1 MKLLSLVLIGFFLQ
15 ISPAFATL
23 KVSRFVNYNGG
34 KVAVY
39 ESKGFHGPAVLL
51 VHGNTSSANSF
62 EKIMTSPWAK
72 YQKVIAMDLPGY
84 GKSDN
89 SSSYTIGHQAG
100 AIVKVAQVTG
110 ASKGVLVGWSLGG
123 DLALQASVS
132 LPQLKGIFV
141 FGTAPVGVDPTLP
154 SAFLAP
160 SESYAGITV
169 TYGTTANLTNSQV
182 NDYITAFFRPNY
194 TNFSSNFL
202 TDGLR
207 ADPATRQAVLDAVI
221 GNDPSFLDE
230 VAIVRNSTT
239 PIAILLGDKEAFVRM
254 SFLEA
259 LAPSIP
265 NLYKNKII
273 KVKNAGH
280 AIQWEHPTQFIAILQ
295 SFIWETAH

>member
-1 MKLLSLVLIGFFLQ
+1 MKLLSLIFVAFIVQL
-15 ISPAFATL
+15 STAFAAL
-23 KVSRFVNYNGG
+23 KVTRYISYNGA
-34 KVAVY
+34 KVAIY
-39 ESKGFHGPAVLL
+39 ESKGTHGPAVLL

-72 YQKVIAMDLPGY
+72 FHKVVAMDLPGY

-89 SSSYTIGHQAG
+89 ASSYSIAQQAG
-100 AIVKVAQVTG
+100 AIIKVAQVTG
-110 ASKGVLVGWSLGG
+110 ANKGVLVGWSLGG

-132 LPQLKGIFV
+132 LPQLKGIFI

-169 TYGTTANLTNSQV
+169 TYGTMANLTDTQIQ
-182 NDYITAFFRPNY
+182 DYTTAFFRPNY
-194 TNFSSNFL
+194 TQFSSSFF
-202 TDGLR
+202 TDGKR

-221 GNDPSFLDE
+221 GNDLTFLDE
-230 VAIVRNSTT
+230 VAIVRSSTT

-254 SFLEA
+254 EFLEA

-265 NLYKNKII
+265 NLFKNKII

-280 AIQWEHPTQFIAILQ
+280 AIQWEHPAQFIAILQ
-295 SFIWETAH
+295 NFIWETCH

>member
-1 MKLLSLVLIGFFLQ
+1 MKLLSLVLLLFFVQ
-15 ISPAFATL
+15 INTSFAAL
-23 KVSRFVNYNGG
+23 KVKRYVNYNGG

-39 ESKGFHGPAVLL
+39 ESKGKHGPAVLL

-62 EKIMTSPWAK
+62 EKIMTSPWAM
-72 YQKVIAMDLPGY
+72 YHKVIAMDLPGY

-89 SSSYTIGHQAG
+89 YASYSIGHQAG

-110 ASKGVLVGWSLGG
+110 ANKGILVGWSLGG
-123 DLALQASVS
+123 DLALQASTS
-132 LPQLKGIFV
+132 LPQLKGVFV

-169 TYGTTANLTNSQV
+169 TYGTNPNLTNAQV

-194 TNFSSNFL
+194 TNFSSSFL

-221 GNDPSFLDE
+221 GNDPTFQDE
-230 VAIVRNSTT
+230 VAIVRNSTI
-239 PIAILLGDKEAFVRM
+239 PVAIVLGEQEAFVRM
-254 SFLEA
+254 AFLDA

-280 AIQWEHPTQFIAILQ
+280 AIQWEYPTKFIAILQ
-295 SFIWETAH
+295 SFIWEVAH